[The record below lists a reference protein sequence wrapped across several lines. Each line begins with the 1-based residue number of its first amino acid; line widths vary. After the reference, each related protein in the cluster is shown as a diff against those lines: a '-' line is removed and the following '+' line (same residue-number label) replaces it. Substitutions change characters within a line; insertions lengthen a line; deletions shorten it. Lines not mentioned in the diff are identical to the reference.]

1 MYHNFSLFLVG
12 FSLKRSFKKKKNT
25 PQVILADGL
34 LTSSAWS
41 SKPESA
47 ALPGGGGMLISLADL
62 TRENGDFTRKKG
74 EIMEIGCAWLSQND
88 CITPIQA
95 TFLMQKSWGWNGNHQ
110 WVVNWTTEN
119 WDIKMISCK
128 VPYPGDVCLFMR
140 PVDCRFI

>member
-12 FSLKRSFKKKKNT
+12 FPLKRSFKKKNT

-62 TRENGDFTRKKG
+62 TRENGDLTSKMG
-74 EIMEIGCAWLSQND
+74 E
-88 CITPIQA
+88 
-95 TFLMQKSWGWNGNHQ
+95 H
-110 WVVNWTTEN
+110 
-119 WDIKMISCK
+119 
-128 VPYPGDVCLFMR
+128 
-140 PVDCRFI
+140 